1 MPVLK
6 QIQQQ
11 TAGTQAT
18 TRKSEN
24 NKGTNI
30 TQHSDSDG
38 HNDDASG
45 R

>member
-1 MPVLK
+1 MPVLR
-6 QIQQQ
+6 QVQQQ

-24 NKGTNI
+24 KGTNI
-30 TQHSDSDG
+30 TQHSSSDG
-38 HNDDASG
+38 QNDEASG